1 MLTQNVLLSTG
12 SFFAGYM
19 VSEILDI
26 LEGVGAA
33 SLTRKEIWPAKE
45 EFEKEKPR

>member
-1 MLTQNVLLSTG
+1 MYAYPECAFINRIL
-12 SFFAGYM
+12 FAGYM

-33 SLTRKEIWPAKE
+33 SLTRKEI
-45 EFEKEKPR
+45 